1 MACNFGMVQPG
12 FQFDGTA
19 SKAHPRNGLRPDL
32 GGQPSCGSLGGSQCS
47 DERQHFSA
55 MSQETEIP
63 SRLYPRLA
71 C

>member
-12 FQFDGTA
+12 FRFDGRA

-47 DERQHFSA
+47 DERHHFSA
-55 MSQETEIP
+55 VSQETEMLGQALP
-63 SRLYPRLA
+63 
-71 C
+71 